1 MNRRRSLG
9 VIGAG
14 ALGLAS
20 CRERVVDRRRRVPL
34 AGLGVDERREIE
46 NGEEP
51 FELRRTESGVV
62 ARSLVCPHYG
72 CRVAWVEARR
82 QYACPCHD
90 GLFDADGR
98 PVAGPPTRPLRVLP
112 AVVEGDLA
120 LVGEP

>member
-1 MNRRRSLG
+1 MNRRLSL
-9 VIGAG
+9 A
-14 ALGLAS
+14 ALGGAALAVAA
-20 CRERVVDRRRRVPL
+20 CREQPVDRRRRVPL
-34 AGLGVDERREIE
+34 GGLAVGERRDVE

-51 FELRRTESGVV
+51 FELRRTEGGVV

-98 PVAGPPTRPLRVLP
+98 PVAGPPTRPLRRLP